1 MLPCTEYRA
10 RQSCPTASHCTE
22 YRARQSYPTASY
34 RKKMATIAEF
44 LDENRMPNPLTT
56 EPPSHLI
63 LQDLLRQANELLE
76 KSSGELRGRIT
87 DNFYA
92 PVSQLEEQFYSG
104 DNFQRIF
111 YIDSF
116 RRANDLPPLFN
127 KADPFPSR
135 DTLTGAISHG
145 FEMARL
151 TFASY
156 QQLGKLGGEN
166 LANLGKVGKLGKE
179 SMEASMQEKFEKT
192 QSYTHRIIDVLEST
206 YMS

>member
-22 YRARQSYPTASY
+22 YRARQSDTTASY

-127 KADPFPSR
+127 KAEPFPSR

-156 QQLGKLGGEN
+156 QQLGKLGKLGK
-166 LANLGKVGKLGKE
+166 LGNLGKVGGAA
-179 SMEASMQEKFEKT
+179 EASMQEKFEKT

>member
-10 RQSCPTASHCTE
+10 RQSC
-22 YRARQSYPTASY
+22 PTASY

-156 QQLGKLGGEN
+156 QQLGKLGKLGN
-166 LANLGKVGKLGKE
+166 LANLGKVGGAA
-179 SMEASMQEKFEKT
+179 EASMQEKFEKT